1 MHIVFSSTP
10 RGIKCS
16 GTKCGINRGKA
27 EGGFTFFLE
36 IVQVAIFAIFVCDIF
51 VFAISVTQPPPIS
64 PNFTKPTPANERPGF
79 AGARA
84 RHTYRKTVG

>member
-1 MHIVFSSTP
+1 MP
-10 RGIKCS
+10 
-16 GTKCGINRGKA
+16 
-27 EGGFTFFLE
+27 EGVGGAHMDPPFFDCCTSHHLRLFPCFTFFLE